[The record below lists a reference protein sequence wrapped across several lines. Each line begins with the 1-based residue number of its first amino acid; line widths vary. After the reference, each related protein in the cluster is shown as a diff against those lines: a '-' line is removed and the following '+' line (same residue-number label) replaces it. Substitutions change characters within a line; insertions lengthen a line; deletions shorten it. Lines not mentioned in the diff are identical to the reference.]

1 MVESVALFLGL
12 LLVIMGAIMIA
23 NKLKIAYPILLVIL
37 GLILSLIPDVPN
49 ITIDPQLIFII
60 FLPPLLYEAAWSNS
74 WKELWKWRRIIT
86 SFAFL
91 LVFITSAVVAV
102 VANSIIPGFPLAL
115 GFLLG
120 GIVSPP
126 DAVSAAAIL
135 KFVKVPK
142 RVATILEGESLLN
155 DASSLI
161 VFRFAVL
168 TVTTGQF
175 VWYQAAGSFVWMVVG
190 GLGIGLAIAWV
201 ISKLHKIL
209 PTDSNM
215 DIIITLISPYL
226 MYIAAEEVHSSGV
239 LATVAGGLFLSN
251 VRYNIFNAST
261 RTRGITVWESY
272 VFVLNG
278 LVFTLIGLDLPQI
291 LEGIIEEGVDISD
304 ATIYALIITAT
315 LMAVRI
321 IAAYGSV
328 VITQIMKRFITV
340 ADEKKPGKVAPLV
353 IGWAGMLGVVSLAAA
368 LSIPLV
374 GNGEPFPHRNLIL
387 YITFVVIL
395 LTLIIQGLTLP
406 ILIKKIPLPKF
417 DDHLPKEEALKVIG
431 NALSQSSDRYINYNS
446 DDELGTS
453 LAKNRTEFWN
463 ILADKNDFR
472 ICDSK
477 REKYLSMLDEQR
489 EILIELNKNP
499 KIDEEIIRKHIQR
512 IDLEEEKWQHH

>member
-1 MVESVALFLGL
+1 
-12 LLVIMGAIMIA
+12 
-23 NKLKIAYPILLVIL
+23 
-37 GLILSLIPDVPN
+37 
-49 ITIDPQLIFII
+49 
-60 FLPPLLYEAAWSNS
+60 
-74 WKELWKWRRIIT
+74 
-86 SFAFL
+86 
-91 LVFITSAVVAV
+91 
-102 VANSIIPGFPLAL
+102 
-115 GFLLG
+115 
-120 GIVSPP
+120 
-126 DAVSAAAIL
+126 
-135 KFVKVPK
+135 
-142 RVATILEGESLLN
+142 
-155 DASSLI
+155 
-161 VFRFAVL
+161 
-168 TVTTGQF
+168 
-175 VWYQAAGSFVWMVVG
+175 
-190 GLGIGLAIAWV
+190 
-201 ISKLHKIL
+201 
-209 PTDSNM
+209 M

-278 LVFTLIGLDLPQI
+278 LVFTLIGMDLPQI
-291 LEGIIEEGVDISD
+291 LEGMIEEGVDLSD

-315 LMAVRI
+315 LMIVRI
-321 IAAYGSV
+321 IASYGSV

-340 ADEKKPGKVAPLV
+340 ADEKKPGKTAPLI
-353 IGWAGMLGVVSLAAA
+353 IGWAGMRGVVSLAAA

>member
-1 MVESVALFLGL
+1 M
-12 LLVIMGAIMIA
+12 
-23 NKLKIAYPILLVIL
+23 
-37 GLILSLIPDVPN
+37 
-49 ITIDPQLIFII
+49 
-60 FLPPLLYEAAWSNS
+60 
-74 WKELWKWRRIIT
+74 
-86 SFAFL
+86 
-91 LVFITSAVVAV
+91 FITSAVVAV

-126 DAVSAAAIL
+126 DAVSVAAIL
-135 KFVKVPK
+135 KFVKIPK
-142 RVATILEGESLLN
+142 RIATILEGESLLN

-353 IGWAGMLGVVSLAAA
+353 IGWAGMRGVVSLAAA

-387 YITFVVIL
+387 YITFV
-395 LTLIIQGLTLP
+395 
-406 ILIKKIPLPKF
+406 
-417 DDHLPKEEALKVIG
+417 EIG
-431 NALSQSSDRYINYNS
+431 RA
-446 DDELGTS
+446 
-453 LAKNRTEFWN
+453 
-463 ILADKNDFR
+463 
-472 ICDSK
+472 
-477 REKYLSMLDEQR
+477 
-489 EILIELNKNP
+489 
-499 KIDEEIIRKHIQR
+499 HV
-512 IDLEEEKWQHH
+512 